1 MTVDEVK
8 EWLPIFQ
15 AVADGKVVQTLRYDG
30 LWFDSD
36 YCGIVIGLGASN
48 YRVKPSENNAEKEEK
63 THSNNFNIKLIKE
76 FNLTEYLKD
85 PSKKVVTRDGRN
97 VRIICTNMKSEYP
110 LIALAI
116 NKDDNKESL
125 LNYKENGK
133 YFYAVS
139 ENDLFFAP
147 VKREGWTNVYKDN
160 RNGGFYLSGIIFESE
175 KEAKETVNGNN
186 HYLTTIKIE
195 WEE

>member
-1 MTVDEVK
+1 M
-8 EWLPIFQ
+8 
-15 AVADGKVVQTLRYDG
+15 
-30 LWFDSD
+30 
-36 YCGIVIGLGASN
+36 
-48 YRVKPSENNAEKEEK
+48 
-63 THSNNFNIKLIKE
+63 KE
-76 FNLTEYLKD
+76 FNLNEYLKD
-85 PSKKVVTRDGRN
+85 PSQKVITRDGRN

-147 VKREGWTNVYKDN
+147 IKKEGWINIYQDPNEYPRTGN
-160 RNGGFYLSGIIFESE
+160 IIY
-175 KEAKETVNGNN
+175 EAKEEAITHKDNIN
-186 HYLTTIKIE
+186 YKATIKIE